1 MTRNA
6 VLDFVRRPAS
16 ESPIIKRM
24 LEDATTA
31 EQLGKIMEYAAKV
44 DRFNER
50 GVIVSTKLSY
60 EGPDLSPGADR
71 PNSMK
76 GTARKVTLPLYDQDG
91 NKIDGRKAAVL
102 YPS

>member
-1 MTRNA
+1 MA
-6 VLDFVRRPAS
+6 FVRRPAS

-31 EQLGKIMEYAAKV
+31 EQLDKIMQYGMKV

-50 GVIVSTKLSY
+50 GVVVHTSLAY
-60 EGPDLSPGADR
+60 EGPDLSPGGDR

-76 GTARKVTLPLYDQDG
+76 GTARNVKLPLYDSDG
-91 NKIDGRKAAVL
+91 HKIEGRKAAVL